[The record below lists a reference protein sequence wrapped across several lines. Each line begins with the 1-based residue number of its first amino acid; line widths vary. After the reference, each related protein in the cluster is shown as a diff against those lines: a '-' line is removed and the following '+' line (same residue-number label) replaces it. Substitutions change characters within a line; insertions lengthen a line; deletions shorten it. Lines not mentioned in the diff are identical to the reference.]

1 VYLWLVCILTCVWL
15 VCMLT
20 CVGANTGECE
30 DDEVERVLCINAHA
44 RPHDRYLVDDKLRN
58 FQLATA
64 SHRDLFT
71 DAVITVGGRDFAVH
85 RAVLASASPYFER
98 MFSTQMQE
106 GEGTYCT
113 STCPDACLTGI
124 CGVWDPW

>member
-1 VYLWLVCILTCVWL
+1 
-15 VCMLT
+15 MLT

-30 DDEVERVLCINAHA
+30 DDEVEKVLCINAHA

-58 FQLATA
+58 FQLATV

-106 GEGTYCT
+106 GEAIYCT
-113 STCPDACLTGI
+113 VFPASACLAHTHGI
-124 CGVWDPW
+124 

>member
-1 VYLWLVCILTCVWL
+1 MCILTCVWL
-15 VCMLT
+15 VWVLN

-71 DAVITVGGRDFAVH
+71 DAVITVGGRDFEVH
-85 RAVLASASPYFER
+85 RAVLANASPYFER

-106 GEGTYCT
+106 GKAIYCT
-113 STCPDACLTGI
+113 VYPISACLAHTHGI
-124 CGVWDPW
+124 